1 MSGFFQKGIEMKNKS
16 FIANEIRQ
24 NFIDFFINKANHTFV
39 RSSPLVPGDDSTLL
53 FTNAGM
59 VQFKDI
65 FLGIEKPPYT
75 RAVNFQKCLRVAGKH
90 NDLEDVGQDDTHHT
104 FFEMLGNWSF
114 GDYYKKEA
122 ITWAWELLTVVWK
135 IPKDRLYVTVLKD
148 ELGEIPTDEEAAM
161 YWRQQPGFNPDHI
174 FYLGRKD
181 NLWEMADTGPCGPC
195 SEIHIDLR
203 PEDGEVFEDTIETDR
218 FTELWNLV
226 FIQYN
231 RIAPDQLKPLPTTH
245 IDTGMGFERIV
256 SILQGSGS
264 NYRTDLFW
272 PLIQET
278 ARLTG
283 HTEDEINFYF
293 TPYRVIADHA
303 RAATFLI
310 ADGVVPGN
318 IGRNYICRM
327 IIRRAYRFGA
337 KIGMDKPF
345 LAAIAKK
352 VVEYYGD
359 AYPELVLNRTTIL
372 DTITREE
379 IQFQNTLEKAT
390 SNLDALLDKMII
402 EGENTITGEQAANLY
417 TTYGMPLEITR
428 DIAQERGLFVD
439 EDGFNSSME
448 AHRLASGAGKAMGEI
463 GGEDVELYQKILID
477 LQSKG
482 VIGEKGV
489 QYDPYGSL
497 ESLKF
502 SGEILAMVKDAQRIN
517 TAEPG
522 DIIEIILPKTKF
534 YADSG
539 GQVADHGIISGEK
552 WDFVVSD
559 IRTPAAGMITH
570 VGKVTTGFPK
580 VGDQVLASIDT
591 SRRKDTMRNHT
602 STHLLHAALQKVL
615 GVHARQAGSL
625 VAPDRLRFDFTHP
638 EALNQDEI
646 RKIEDYVNNKI
657 LENYPLNITHKS
669 LDDALKGGAIAL
681 FGEKYGDKVRN
692 ITIGEKHIF
701 SNELCGG
708 THVENTG
715 EIGTFIITNESS
727 VAAGIRR
734 IEAITGRRA
743 YNFIQD
749 RFRILDEVAASLSA
763 SPDQIVE
770 KSRNAL
776 LEIKELGNQ
785 VRQLK
790 QEIAVGEFYDLLKD
804 VHTVKGVNILTAE
817 FIDSDAETLRKISDR
832 FRLKYPENGVAVF
845 ASVIDKRPII
855 IAAVTKDLVDLGI
868 KAGDLAGH
876 VARQLGGG
884 GGGKPTLAQAGGKD
898 PTKLKEAL
906 DSVRDWVSDRI
917 S

>member
-1 MSGFFQKGIEMKNKS
+1 MKINP
-16 FIANEIRQ
+16 ITANEIRQ

-39 RSSPLVPGDDSTLL
+39 RSSSLVPGDDSTLL

-59 VQFKDI
+59 VQFKDV
-65 FLGIEKPPYT
+65 FLGIDKRTYT
-75 RAVNFQKCLRVAGKH
+75 RAVNSQKCLRVAGKH

-122 ITWAWELLTVVWK
+122 ITWAWELLTGVWK
-135 IPKDRLYVTVLKD
+135 IPKDLLYVTVFKD

-203 PEDGEVFEDTIETDR
+203 PEDGEVTEDTIETDR

-226 FIQYN
+226 FIQYD
-231 RIAPDQLKPLPTTH
+231 RTGPTHLKPLPATH

-256 SILQGSGS
+256 SILQASGS

-278 ARLTG
+278 AKLTG
-283 HTEDEINFYF
+283 HTNEEIDFYF

-345 LAAIAKK
+345 LAAIANK
-352 VVEYYGD
+352 VVELYGD
-359 AYPELVLNRTTIL
+359 AYPELAQNKTTIV

-379 IQFQNTLEKAT
+379 NQFQNTLEKAT
-390 SNLDALLDKMII
+390 VHLESLLDKLVIK
-402 EGENTITGEQAANLY
+402 GKNTITGEQAANLY

-428 DIAQERGLFVD
+428 DIAQERDLFVD
-439 EDGFNSSME
+439 EDGFNTSME
-448 AHRLASGAGKAMGEI
+448 AHRLASGAGKAMGEL
-463 GGEDVELYQKILID
+463 GGEDVELYRKILID
-477 LQSKG
+477 LQNKG
-482 VIGEKGV
+482 AIGKEGV
-489 QYDPYGSL
+489 EYDPHDSL
-497 ESLKF
+497 ENLKF
-502 SGEILAMVKDAQRIN
+502 VGEILAMVKDSQRIN
-517 TAEPG
+517 TAEAG

-534 YADSG
+534 YVDSG
-539 GQVADHGIISGEK
+539 GQVADHGAISGEG

-559 IRTPAAGMITH
+559 IRTPAAGIITH
-570 VGKVTTGFPK
+570 VGKVTSGSPK
-580 VGDQVLASIDT
+580 VGDQIQAFIDT
-591 SRRKDTMRNHT
+591 TRRKDTMRNHT
-602 STHLLHAALQKVL
+602 ATHLLHAALQEVL
-615 GVHARQAGSL
+615 GAHARQAGSL

-646 RKIEDYVNNKI
+646 RKIEDFVNHKI
-657 LENYPLNITHKS
+657 LDNYPLNITYTS

-681 FGEKYGDKVRN
+681 FGEKYRDEVRN
-692 ITIGEKHIF
+692 ITIGDKPIF

-734 IEAITGRRA
+734 IEAITGRCA
-743 YNFIQD
+743 YNLIQD
-749 RFRILDEVAASLSA
+749 RFRILEEVAASLSVV
-763 SPDQIVE
+763 PEQIVE
-770 KSRNAL
+770 KSKNIIF
-776 LEIKELGNQ
+776 EIKELGNQ
-785 VRQLK
+785 VTQLK
-790 QEIAVGEFYDLLKD
+790 QEITSGEFNNLLKD
-804 VHTVKGVNILTAE
+804 VQSVKGVNLLTAE
-817 FIDSDAETLRKISDR
+817 FIDSNAETLRKISDR

-845 ASVIDKRPII
+845 ASVIDQRPII
-855 IAAVTKDLVDLGI
+855 IAAVTKDLVNRGI

-898 PTKLKEAL
+898 PTKLKDAL
-906 DSVRDWVSDRI
+906 DSVKDWVNDRL